1 MPLVNSRTPDAIP
14 DEQHQGTYVLKP
26 VSVFMYEEG
35 VPVDS
40 LTAAEVGEVLRYYGV
55 DSVAG
60 LPPVAPKEPALA
72 DAPTHGFGET
82 HRFASGAP
90 GLQNLPKDG
99 ARRMSAPEA
108 FAAPYGLPPG
118 DYVVKPRK
126 VVKKRDAAQTGTV
139 VFDATLLLLKDLS
152 TEQADYVFQLLAEQL
167 GYDIQ

>member
-35 VPVDS
+35 VSIDTLS
-40 LTAAEVGEVLRYYGV
+40 AAEVGEVLRYYGV

-72 DAPTHGFGET
+72 DVPQRSMA
-82 HRFASGAP
+82 
-90 GLQNLPKDG
+90 
-99 ARRMSAPEA
+99 APEA

-139 VFDATLLLLKDLS
+139 VFDATLLLLKGLS

>member
-35 VPVDS
+35 VSIDTLS
-40 LTAAEVGEVLRYYGV
+40 AAEVGEVLRYYGV

-60 LPPVAPKEPALA
+60 LPPVAPKERALA
-72 DAPTHGFGET
+72 DEPPSVYGVP
-82 HRFASGAP
+82 HRMSGGATQP
-90 GLQNLPKDG
+90 QNIPKEG

-108 FAAPYGLPPG
+108 FAAPYGLPP
-118 DYVVKPRK
+118 DVYDVVPRK
-126 VVKKRDAAQTGTV
+126 VVKKREAQQTGSLA
-139 VFDATLLLLKDLS
+139 FDATLLLLKGLS

>member
-1 MPLVNSRTPDAIP
+1 MPLVNSRTPNAVP
-14 DEQHQGTYVLKP
+14 DEQHQGNYQIKP

-35 VPVDS
+35 VSVDTLS
-40 LTAAEVGEVLRYYGV
+40 AVEVGELLRYYGV

-60 LPPVAPKEPALA
+60 LPPIEPKKPALA

-90 GLQNLPKDG
+90 GLQNLPKEG

-108 FAAPYGLPPG
+108 FAAPYGLPP
-118 DYVVKPRK
+118 DVYDVVPRK
-126 VVKKRDAAQTGTV
+126 VVKKRETVQTGSLA
-139 VFDATLLLLKDLS
+139 FDATLLLLKGLS